1 MIDPAQALLSAG
13 LLIAIIAICFWPNF
27 GLIWQWRK
35 SQRNSQKVL
44 IEDALK
50 HLYHQEYK
58 GRLGSLES
66 LSGALEIHRDQ
77 AAGLLAK
84 LETHGLL
91 KSQQHGF
98 ELTAEGRLSALRI
111 IRVHRLWERYFADE
125 TGLAET
131 QWHVEAEKL
140 EHQTSPAEAEALAMQ
155 MGNPFHDPHGDP
167 IPTAS
172 GELPPAK
179 GKPLT
184 DLSAGEPARIIHL
197 EDEPEALYAELVAQG
212 LYPGMQIRVLHKSSE
227 RIQFVAEGEEIKLAP
242 VVAANVT
249 VVPMPKENK
258 MEGPFESLTSLK
270 MGESGL
276 VLGISKACRGL
287 QRRRLMDLGI
297 IPGTVITAEL
307 KSASGNPTA
316 YNIRGAMIALRK
328 DQANLVHIRRHL
340 NNL

>member
-1 MIDPAQALLSAG
+1 MIDPTKALLGASF
-13 LLIAIIAICFWPNF
+13 LIALVAFLFWPQSGF
-27 GLIWQWRK
+27 IWQRRK
-35 SQRNSQKVL
+35 NRRNSQKVL

-50 HLYHQEYK
+50 HLHHQRYK
-58 GRLGSLES
+58 GKAVSLES
-66 LSGALEIHRDQ
+66 LSGALEISRNR
-77 AAGLLAK
+77 AAEVLVK
-84 LETHGLL
+84 LEKFGLIQ
-91 KSQQHGF
+91 SQQNEF
-98 ELTAEGRLSALRI
+98 ELTEEGRLSALRI

-131 QWHVEAEKL
+131 QWHHEAEKR
-140 EHQTSPAEAEALAMQ
+140 EHLTSPAEAEALAMQ
-155 MGNPFHDPHGDP
+155 MGNPVHDPHGDP
-167 IPTAS
+167 IPTS
-172 GELPPAK
+172 NGELPPHK

-184 DLSAGEPARIIHL
+184 DLPLGEMARIIHL

-212 LYPGMQIRVLHKSSE
+212 LYPGMQIRVVSKSSE
-227 RIQFVAEGEEIKLAP
+227 RIHFIADGEEIKLAP

-249 VVPMPKENK
+249 VLPLPNAHQ

-270 MGESGL
+270 RGETGV

-316 YNIRGAMIALRK
+316 YNIRGALIALRK
-328 DQANLVHIRRHL
+328 DQANMVHIRRKT
-340 NNL
+340 

>member
-1 MIDPAQALLSAG
+1 MIDPAKALLGAS
-13 LLIAIIAICFWPNF
+13 LLIAIAAICFWPKIGF
-27 GLIWQWRK
+27 IWQWQK
-35 SQRNSQKVL
+35 SKRNTQKVL

-50 HLYHQEYK
+50 HLHHQRYK
-58 GRLGSLES
+58 GKPVSLES
-66 LSGALEIHRDQ
+66 LSGALEISRDH
-77 AAGLLAK
+77 AAEVLVK
-84 LETHGLL
+84 LEKFGLIQ
-91 KSQQHGF
+91 SQQNEF
-98 ELTAEGRLSALRI
+98 ELTEEGRLSALRI

-131 QWHVEAEKL
+131 QWHLEAEKR
-140 EHQTSPAEAEALAMQ
+140 EHVTSPAEAEALATQ

-167 IPTAS
+167 IPTPT
-172 GELPPAK
+172 GELPPHK

-184 DLSAGEPARIIHL
+184 DLPIGEMARIIHL

-212 LYPGMQIRVLHKSSE
+212 LYPGMQIRVVSKSSE
-227 RIQFVAEGEEIKLAP
+227 RIHFIADGEEIKLAP

-249 VVPMPKENK
+249 VLPLPREHQ
-258 MEGPFESLTSLK
+258 MEGPFESLTLLK
-270 MGESGL
+270 QGEAGV

-316 YNIRGAMIALRK
+316 YDIRGALIALRK
-328 DQANLVHIRRHL
+328 DQANMVHIRRQT
-340 NNL
+340 